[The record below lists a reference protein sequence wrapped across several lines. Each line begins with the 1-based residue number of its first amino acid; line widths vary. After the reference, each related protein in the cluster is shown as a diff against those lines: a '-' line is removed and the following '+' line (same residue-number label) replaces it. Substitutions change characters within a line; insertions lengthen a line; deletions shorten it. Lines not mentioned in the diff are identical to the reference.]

1 MLEKTMRGAAHAA
14 WLASC
19 WAPHQAMRGAQKN
32 PAAAQAALLDRL
44 LRANASSA
52 YGRKFGFSRLR
63 NVRQFQSTV
72 PIVDYDELRP
82 WIERIK
88 AGEQA
93 VLTEEPVLMLEK
105 TSGSSAAAKY
115 IPYTSSLRREFQR
128 AVGAWIFDLYA
139 HNPTLVYG
147 TAYWAIT
154 PVARE
159 PEVTTGGL
167 RVGFEN
173 DTEYLG
179 AAERFLLRKI
189 LAVPEEVARIPE
201 LDTALYVTLRFLL
214 QSSSLRFISVW
225 APSFLTILLERLQN
239 NAEQL
244 LADLHDGELRPPAKL
259 PDAIAPLLHRRL
271 RADPARARRLERAR
285 LEHGSLRAQAIWP
298 NLRVISCW
306 ADGSSRTAVPAL
318 RELFPGVLI
327 QGKGLLAT
335 EGVVS
340 VPLVEH
346 EACMA
351 AATSHFY
358 EFVEQ
363 PGAKPRLLHELEAN
377 HEYSVL
383 VTTGAGFYRYRLGD
397 RVRVTGLAGNMP
409 LLEFLGKED
418 GVSDLCGEKLS
429 PAFVG
434 SVLQELSVERAYSSD
449 FAMLAPSQQ
458 ESPRYVLFLQGEA
471 SRTDLAVQ
479 LDKKLT
485 QNPHYAYCRR
495 LGQLAAPRI
504 FQIAGDAEECY
515 LRRCVATGQR
525 AGAVKAVALHRLTG
539 WEDLFRG
546 EWTTEQHAEVGA
558 KA

>member
-1 MLEKTMRGAAHAA
+1 MRGAAHAA
-14 WLASC
+14 WMASC
-19 WAPHQAMRGAQKN
+19 WAPHQALRRAQKD
-32 PAAAQAALLDRL
+32 PAEAQATLLDWL
-44 LRANASSA
+44 LTANASST
-52 YGRKFGFSRLR
+52 YGREYGFSRLR
-63 NVRQFQSTV
+63 NAREFQSAV

-93 VLTEEPVLMLEK
+93 VLTEERVLMLEK
-105 TSGSSAAAKY
+105 TSGSSSAAKY
-115 IPYTSSLRREFQR
+115 IPYTSSLRKEFQR
-128 AVGAWIFDLYA
+128 AVGAWMFDLYT
-139 HNPTLVYG
+139 HNPTLANG

-154 PVARE
+154 PLARE
-159 PEVTTGGL
+159 IEITAGGL

-179 AAERFLLRKI
+179 AAERFLVRKI
-189 LAVPEEVARIPE
+189 LAVPEEVARIPD

-214 QSSSLRFISVW
+214 QSASLRFISVW
-225 APSFLTILLERLQN
+225 APSFLTILHEHLQK

-244 LADLHDGELRPPAKL
+244 LADVHDGALRPPERV
-259 PDAIAPLLHRRL
+259 PDVIASLLQSEL
-271 RADPARARRLERAR
+271 RAEPTRARQLERAR
-285 LEHGSLRAQAIWP
+285 QERGLLRAQDVWP

-306 ADGSSRTAVPAL
+306 TDASSRTAVPAL

-335 EGVVS
+335 EGVIS

-346 EACMA
+346 GACVA

-358 EFVEQ
+358 EFIEQ
-363 PGAKPRLLHELEAN
+363 PGAAPRLLHELEAN

-383 VTTGAGFYRYRLGD
+383 LTTGGGFYRYRLGD
-397 RVRVTGLAGNMP
+397 RVRVTGFARNTP

-434 SVLQELSVERAYSSD
+434 SVLEELSVERAYSSD

-458 ESPRYVLFLQGEA
+458 EGPRYVLFLQGENSQA
-471 SRTDLAVQ
+471 DLAAQ

-495 LGQLAAPRI
+495 IGQLAAPRV
-504 FQIAGDAEECY
+504 FQITSNAGESY
-515 LRRCVATGQR
+515 LRRCVAAGQR
-525 AGAVKAVALHRLTG
+525 AGAVKSVALHRMTG
-539 WEDLFRG
+539 WEEVFHG
-546 EWTTEQHAEVGA
+546 EWSERRAELEVEA
-558 KA
+558 

>member
-19 WAPHQAMRGAQKN
+19 WAPYHSLRCAQEN
-32 PAAAQAALLDRL
+32 PATAQAALLKRL
-44 LRANASSA
+44 LRDNASSK
-52 YGRKFGFSRLR
+52 YGRKFGFKRLR
-63 NVRQFQSTV
+63 TAREFQSAV
-72 PIVDYDELRP
+72 PIVGYDELRP

-88 AGEQA
+88 SGEHA
-93 VLTEEPVLMLEK
+93 VLTNEPVLMLEK
-105 TSGSSAAAKY
+105 TSGSSTAAKY

-128 AVGAWIFDLYA
+128 AVGAWMFDL
-139 HNPTLVYG
+139 HLHEPMMLSG

-154 PVARE
+154 PLARE
-159 PEVTTGGL
+159 TEVTAGGV

-179 AAERFLLRKI
+179 PAERFLLRKI
-189 LAVPEEVARIPE
+189 LAVPEELAQIPE

-214 QSSSLRFISVW
+214 QSPSLRFISVW
-225 APSFLTILLERLQN
+225 APSFLTILLEHLNN
-239 NAEQL
+239 NAERL
-244 LADLHDGELRPPAKL
+244 LADLSDGALRPPAQL
-259 PDAIAPLLHRRL
+259 PDTIAPAVHKSL
-271 RADPARARRLERAR
+271 RADPARARHLKQAWRES
-285 LEHGSLRAQAIWP
+285 GVLRTQDLWP

-306 ADGSSRTAVPAL
+306 TDASSRQCLPAL
-318 RELFPGVLI
+318 RELFPGVHI

-340 VPLVEH
+340 LPLVEH
-346 EACMA
+346 RACMA

-358 EFVEQ
+358 EFIGQ
-363 PGAKPRLLHELEAN
+363 PGAPPRLLQELEEN

-383 VTTGAGFYRYRLGD
+383 LTTGGGLYRYRLGD
-397 RVRVTGLAGNMP
+397 RVRVVGFAGNTP

-434 SVLQELSVERAYSSD
+434 SVLAELSNERAYSSD
-449 FAMLAPSQQ
+449 FAMLAPSQR
-458 ESPRYVLFLQGEA
+458 ESLRYVLFVQVAGA
-471 SRTDLAVQ
+471 PSDLAVR
-479 LDKKLT
+479 LDQKLT

-495 LGQLAAPRI
+495 LGQLAEPRI
-504 FQIAGDAEECY
+504 FQITSDAGESY
-515 LRRCVATGQR
+515 LRRCVAMGQR

-539 WEDLFRG
+539 WEDFFRG
-546 EWTTEQHAEVGA
+546 DWTEHRVLREVEA
-558 KA
+558 

>member
-1 MLEKTMRGAAHAA
+1 MFEKTIRGAAHAA

-19 WAPHQAMRGAQKN
+19 WSPHHQLRRAQKD
-32 PAAAQAALLDRL
+32 PAEAQAVLLDWL
-44 LRANASSA
+44 VRANASSA

-63 NVRQFQSTV
+63 NTHEFQSAV

-105 TSGSSAAAKY
+105 TSGSSSAAKY
-115 IPYTSSLRREFQR
+115 IPYTASLRREFQR
-128 AVGAWIFDLYA
+128 ALGAWMFDLYA
-139 HNPTLVYG
+139 HHPTMVSG

-154 PVARE
+154 PLARE
-159 PEVTTGGL
+159 TEVTAGGL

-201 LDTALYVTLRFLL
+201 LGTALYVTLRFLL
-214 QSSSLRFISVW
+214 QSASLRFISVW
-225 APSFLTILLERLQN
+225 APSFLTILVEHLQS
-239 NAEQL
+239 NAERL
-244 LADLHDGELRPPAKL
+244 LADLHDGTLRPPEKL
-259 PDAIAPLLHRRL
+259 PDAIASLLQSRL
-271 RADPARARRLERAR
+271 QTDPARARRLEHAR
-285 LEHGSLRAQAIWP
+285 KENGSLPMLDVWP
-298 NLRVISCW
+298 SLRVISCW
-306 ADGSSRTAVPAL
+306 TDASSRTAVPAM
-318 RELFPGVLI
+318 RERFPGVLI

-335 EGVVS
+335 EGIVS

-346 EACMA
+346 GACVA
-351 AATSHFY
+351 ATTSHFY
-358 EFVEQ
+358 EFIEQ
-363 PGAKPRLLHELEAN
+363 PGATPRLLHELEAN
-377 HEYSVL
+377 HEYSVVL
-383 VTTGAGFYRYRLGD
+383 TNGGGFYRYRLGD
-397 RVRVTGLAGNMP
+397 RVRVTGFAGNAP

-434 SVLQELSVERAYSSD
+434 SVLEELSVERAYSSD

-458 ESPRYVLFLQGEA
+458 ESPHYVLFLQGDAPQVE
-471 SRTDLAVQ
+471 LAAQ

-495 LGQLAAPRI
+495 LGQLAAPRV
-504 FQIAGDAEECY
+504 FQITSDAGGCY

-539 WEDLFRG
+539 WEDFFRG
-546 EWTTEQHAEVGA
+546 KWTEQRAEMEVEA
-558 KA
+558 

>member
-1 MLEKTMRGAAHAA
+1 MLEKTIRGAAHAA

-19 WAPHQAMRGAQKN
+19 WAPYRSLHCAQEN
-32 PAAAQAALLDRL
+32 PAAAQAVLLARL

-63 NVRQFQSTV
+63 TSREFQSAV
-72 PIVDYDELRP
+72 PIVGYDELRP
-82 WIERIK
+82 WIKRIK
-88 AGEQA
+88 AGEEA
-93 VLTEEPVLMLEK
+93 VLTNEPVLMLEK
-105 TSGSSAAAKY
+105 TSGSSTAAKY
-115 IPYTSSLRREFQR
+115 IPYTASLRREFQR
-128 AVGAWIFDLYA
+128 AVGAWMFDLHA
-139 HNPTLVYG
+139 HEPAMLCG

-154 PVARE
+154 PLARE
-159 PEVTTGGL
+159 PEITSGGL

-189 LAVPEEVARIPE
+189 LAVPEEVAHIPD

-214 QSSSLRFISVW
+214 QSPSLTFISVW
-225 APSFLTILLERLQN
+225 APSFLTILLEHLHN
-239 NAEQL
+239 NAERL
-244 LADLHDGELRPPAKL
+244 LADLHSGALRPPGKL
-259 PDAIAPLLHRRL
+259 PDAIVPALHRSL
-271 RADPARARRLERAR
+271 RADRFRARRLEHAWRKN
-285 LEHGSLRAQAIWP
+285 GSLRAQDLWP

-306 ADGSSRTAVPAL
+306 TDASSRPAVPAL
-318 RELFPGVLI
+318 RQSFPSVHI

-340 VPLVEH
+340 LPLTEH
-346 EACMA
+346 GACMA

-358 EFVEQ
+358 EFIEQ
-363 PGAKPRLLHELEAN
+363 PGAVPRLLHELEAN

-383 VTTGAGFYRYRLGD
+383 ISTGGGFYRYRLGD
-397 RVRVTGLAGNMP
+397 RVRVVGFAGNTP
-409 LLEFLGKED
+409 LLEFLCKED

-434 SVLQELSVERAYSSD
+434 SVLEELSVERAYRSD

-458 ESPRYVLFLQGEA
+458 DRLRYVLFLQGA
-471 SRTDLAVQ
+471 AAQTDLAVR

-504 FQIAGDAEECY
+504 FQITSDAGESY
-515 LRRCVATGQR
+515 LRRCVAMGQR

-539 WEDLFRG
+539 WEDFFRG
-546 EWTTEQHAEVGA
+546 EWTEHRATREVEA
-558 KA
+558 

>member
-1 MLEKTMRGAAHAA
+1 MRGAAHTA

-19 WAPHQAMRGAQKN
+19 WAPHQALRRAQKD
-32 PAAAQAALLDRL
+32 PAVAQEALLDWL

-63 NVRQFQSTV
+63 NAREFQNAV
-72 PIVDYDELRP
+72 PIVSYDELRP

-88 AGEQA
+88 AGEQG

-105 TSGSSAAAKY
+105 TSGSSSAAKY

-128 AVGAWIFDLYA
+128 AVGAWMFDLYA
-139 HNPTLVYG
+139 HNPSLACG

-154 PVARE
+154 PLGRE
-159 PEVTTGGL
+159 PEVTAGGL

-214 QSSSLRFISVW
+214 QSPSLRFISVW
-225 APSFLTILLERLQN
+225 APSFLTILIEHLQS
-239 NAEQL
+239 NAERL
-244 LADLHDGELRPPAKL
+244 LADLHDGALRPPERL
-259 PDAIAPLLHRRL
+259 PDALASLLKNKL
-271 RADPARARRLERAR
+271 RAEPARAWALGHAR
-285 LEHGSLRAQAIWP
+285 LENGVLRARDVWP

-306 ADGSSRTAVPAL
+306 TDAASRTAVPAM
-318 RELFPGVLI
+318 RGLFPDVLV

-340 VPLVEH
+340 LPLLKH
-346 EACMA
+346 GACMA
-351 AATSHFY
+351 AVNSHFY
-358 EFVEQ
+358 EFIEH
-363 PGAKPRLLHELEAN
+363 PGATPRLLHELEAN

-383 VTTGAGFYRYRLGD
+383 LTTGGGFYRYRLGD
-397 RVRVTGLAGNMP
+397 RVRVTGFAGSTP

-418 GVSDLCGEKLS
+418 GVSDFCGEKLS

-434 SVLQELSVERAYSSD
+434 SVLEELSIERAYSSD

-458 ESPRYVLFLQGEA
+458 ESLRYVLFLQGKDSE
-471 SRTDLAVQ
+471 TDLAFQ
-479 LDKKLT
+479 LEKKLK

-504 FQIAGDAEECY
+504 FQITCEASACY

-525 AGAVKAVALHRLTG
+525 AGAVKAVALHRMTG
-539 WEDLFRG
+539 WENFFPG
-546 EWTTEQHAEVGA
+546 EWTEQRAEVEVEA
-558 KA
+558 

>member
-1 MLEKTMRGAAHAA
+1 MRGAAHAA

-19 WAPHQAMRGAQKN
+19 WSPHHELRRAQKD
-32 PAAAQAALLDRL
+32 PAGAQAALLDWL

-52 YGRKFGFSRLR
+52 YGRKFSFGRLR
-63 NVRQFQSTV
+63 SAREFQSAV
-72 PIVDYDELRP
+72 PIVEYDELRP

-105 TSGSSAAAKY
+105 TSGSSTAAKY
-115 IPYTSSLRREFQR
+115 IPYTSSLRKEFQR
-128 AVGAWIFDLYA
+128 AVGAWMFDLYA
-139 HNPTLVYG
+139 HNPTLVSG

-154 PVARE
+154 PLARE

-173 DTEYLG
+173 DTEYLD

-189 LAVPEEVARIPE
+189 LAVPEEVARIPD
-201 LDTALYVTLRFLL
+201 LGTALYVTLRFLL
-214 QSSSLRFISVW
+214 QSASLRFISVW
-225 APSFLTILLERLQN
+225 APSFLTILHEHLQKS
-239 NAEQL
+239 AEQL
-244 LADLHDGELRPPAKL
+244 LADVHDGELRPPEKL
-259 PDAIAPLLHRRL
+259 PYALASLLKSKL
-271 RADPARARRLERAR
+271 RADPKRARG
-285 LEHGSLRAQAIWP
+285 LEHTRQENGSLRAQDVWP

-306 ADGSSRTAVPAL
+306 TDASSRTAVPAL

-346 EACMA
+346 GACMA
-351 AATSHFY
+351 AASSHFF
-358 EFVEQ
+358 EFIEQ
-363 PGAKPRLLHELEAN
+363 PGAAPRLLHDLEAN

-383 VTTGAGFYRYRLGD
+383 LTTGGGLYRYCLGD
-397 RVRVTGLAGNMP
+397 RVRVTGFAGNAP
-409 LLEFLGKED
+409 LMEFLGKED

-449 FAMLAPSQQ
+449 FAMLAPSQK
-458 ESPRYVLFLQGEA
+458 ESPRYVLFLQGETSQA
-471 SRTDLAVQ
+471 DLAAQ

-495 LGQLAAPRI
+495 LGQLAPPRI
-504 FQIAGDAEECY
+504 FQVTSGAGECY

-525 AGAVKAVALHRLTG
+525 AGAVKAVALHRLTD
-539 WEDLFRG
+539 WEDFFRG
-546 EWTTEQHAEVGA
+546 EWTEHYAELEVEA
-558 KA
+558 

>member
-19 WAPHQAMRGAQKN
+19 WVPHHELRRAQKD
-32 PAAAQAALLDRL
+32 PAEAQAALLDWL
-44 LRANASSA
+44 VRANASSA
-52 YGRKFGFSRLR
+52 YGREYGFGRLR
-63 NVRQFQSTV
+63 NAREFQSAV

-105 TSGSSAAAKY
+105 TSGSSSAAKY
-115 IPYTSSLRREFQR
+115 VPYTASLRREFQR
-128 AVGAWIFDLYA
+128 AVGAWMFNLYA
-139 HNPTLVYG
+139 HHPTLVSG

-154 PVARE
+154 PLARE
-159 PEVTTGGL
+159 PEVTAGGL
-167 RVGFEN
+167 RIGFEN

-189 LAVPEEVARIPE
+189 LAVPEEVARIPD
-201 LDTALYVTLRFLL
+201 LGTAIYVTLRFLL
-214 QSSSLRFISVW
+214 QSPSLRFISVW
-225 APSFLTILLERLQN
+225 APSFLMILFEHLQK

-244 LADLHDGELRPPAKL
+244 LADVHDGALRPPEKL
-259 PDAIAPLLHRRL
+259 PDAIAPLLQSRL
-271 RADPARARRLERAR
+271 RAEPARARLLKRAWQKSGLLRAR
-285 LEHGSLRAQAIWP
+285 DVWP

-306 ADGSSRTAVPAL
+306 TDASSRAAVPAL

-346 EACMA
+346 GACMA

-358 EFVEQ
+358 EFMEQ
-363 PGAKPRLLHELEAN
+363 PGAAPQLLHELEAN

-383 VTTGAGFYRYRLGD
+383 LTTGGGFYRYRLSD
-397 RVRVTGLAGNMP
+397 RVRVTGFAGKTP

-434 SVLQELSVERAYSSD
+434 SVLEELSVERAYSSD

-458 ESPRYVLFLQGEA
+458 ESPRYVLFLQGDT
-471 SRTDLAVQ
+471 SRADLAAQ
-479 LDKKLT
+479 LDKKLAL
-485 QNPHYAYCRR
+485 NPHYAYSRR

-504 FQIAGDAEECY
+504 FQITSDAGESY

-525 AGAVKAVALHRLTG
+525 AGAVKAVALHRMTG
-539 WEDLFRG
+539 WEEVFLG
-546 EWTTEQHAEVGA
+546 EWTEQRAELELEA
-558 KA
+558 

>member
-1 MLEKTMRGAAHAA
+1 MLEKTIRGAAHAA
-14 WLASC
+14 WMAIC
-19 WAPHQAMRGAQKN
+19 WAPYCLLRRAQDN
-32 PAAAQAALLDRL
+32 PAAAQAALLDRM

-52 YGRKFGFSRLR
+52 YGRKFGFSRVSTAR
-63 NVRQFQSTV
+63 EFQDAV
-72 PIVDYDELRP
+72 PIVGYDELRP

-88 AGEQA
+88 AGEQS

-105 TSGSSAAAKY
+105 TSGSSTAAKY

-128 AVGAWIFDLYA
+128 AVGAWMFDLHA
-139 HNPTLVYG
+139 CEPAMVCG

-154 PVARE
+154 PLARE
-159 PEVTTGGL
+159 PEVTAGGI

-179 AAERFLLRKI
+179 AAERFLLRRI
-189 LAVPEEVARIPE
+189 LAVPEELAHIPE

-214 QSSSLRFISVW
+214 QSPSLTFISVW
-225 APSFLTILLERLQN
+225 APSFLTILLEHLHN
-239 NAEQL
+239 NAERL
-244 LADLHDGELRPPAKL
+244 LADLRDGTLRPPVQL
-259 PDAIAPLLHRRL
+259 PEPIATALHRSL
-271 RADPARARRLERAR
+271 HADAARARRLASVRRES
-285 LEHGSLRAQAIWP
+285 GSLRPQDVWP

-306 ADGSSRTAVPAL
+306 TDASSRTAVPAL
-318 RELFPGVLI
+318 RELFPGVHI
-327 QGKGLLAT
+327 HGKGLLAT

-340 VPLVEH
+340 LPLVEH
-346 EACMA
+346 GTSIA

-358 EFVEQ
+358 EFIEQ
-363 PGAKPRLLHELEAN
+363 PGTLPRLLHELETN

-383 VTTGAGFYRYRLGD
+383 LTTGGGLYRYRLGD
-397 RVRVTGLAGNMP
+397 RVRVVGFARNTP

-434 SVLQELSVERAYSSD
+434 SVLAELSSERAYLSD

-458 ESPRYVLFLQGEA
+458 ESLRYVLFLQGA
-471 SRTDLAVQ
+471 APQTDLAVR

-504 FQIAGDAEECY
+504 FQITSDAGESY
-515 LRRCVATGQR
+515 LRRCVALGQR

-539 WEDLFRG
+539 WEAFFRG
-546 EWTTEQHAEVGA
+546 GWTEHCAKREVEA
-558 KA
+558 

>member
-1 MLEKTMRGAAHAA
+1 MLEETIRGAAHAA
-14 WLASC
+14 WLANC
-19 WAPHQAMRGAQKN
+19 WAPNRSLRRAQRN
-32 PAAAQAALLDRL
+32 PAVAQAALLDRL

-52 YGRKFGFSRLR
+52 YGKKFGFGELR
-63 NVRQFQSTV
+63 TAQEFQSAV
-72 PIVDYDELRP
+72 PVVGYEELRP

-93 VLTEEPVLMLEK
+93 LLTEEPVLMLEK
-105 TSGSSAAAKY
+105 TSGSSTAAKY
-115 IPYTSSLRREFQR
+115 IPYTASLRREFQR
-128 AVGAWIFDLYA
+128 AVGAWMFDLHA
-139 HNPTLVYG
+139 HRPTLMCG

-154 PVARE
+154 PLARD
-159 PEVTTGGL
+159 PEITSGGL

-189 LAVPEEVARIPE
+189 LAVPEEVARVPE
-201 LDTALYVTLRFLL
+201 LDTALYVTLRYLL
-214 QSSSLRFISVW
+214 QSESLRFISVW
-225 APSFLTILLERLQN
+225 APSFLTVLIEHLN
-239 NAEQL
+239 NSADRL
-244 LADLHDGELRPPAKL
+244 LADLHDGTLRPPATL
-259 PDAIAPLLHRRL
+259 PAAIASSLHLSL
-271 RADPARARRLERAR
+271 RADPARARQLERAR
-285 LEHGSLRAQAIWP
+285 QENGMLCTHEVWP

-306 ADGSSRTAVPAL
+306 TDASSRTAVPAL

-340 VPLVEH
+340 LPLSEH
-346 EACMA
+346 GACVA

-358 EFVEQ
+358 EFIEQ
-363 PGAKPRLLHELEAN
+363 SRAAPRLLHELEAN
-377 HEYSVL
+377 REYSVL
-383 VTTGAGFYRYRLGD
+383 LTTGGGLYRYRLGD
-397 RVRVTGLAGNMP
+397 RVRVTGFAENTP

-434 SVLQELSVERAYSSD
+434 CVLEELVGERAYLSD

-458 ESPRYVLFLQGEA
+458 ESLRYVLFLQGAA
-471 SRTDLAVQ
+471 SETDLAIR

-485 QNPHYAYCRR
+485 QNPHYAYCRQ
-495 LGQLAAPRI
+495 LGQLAAPRVFKI
-504 FQIAGDAEECY
+504 TRDAGECY
-515 LRRCVATGQR
+515 LRRCVAMGQR

-539 WEDLFRG
+539 WEDFFRG
-546 EWTTEQHAEVGA
+546 DWTEHRAKREVEA
-558 KA
+558 

>member
-1 MLEKTMRGAAHAA
+1 MG
-14 WLASC
+14 
-19 WAPHQAMRGAQKN
+19 
-32 PAAAQAALLDRL
+32 
-44 LRANASSA
+44 
-52 YGRKFGFSRLR
+52 
-63 NVRQFQSTV
+63 
-72 PIVDYDELRP
+72 YDELRP

-105 TSGSSAAAKY
+105 TSGSSTAAKY
-115 IPYTSSLRREFQR
+115 IPYTSSLRHEFQR
-128 AVGAWIFDLYA
+128 ALGAWMFDLHA
-139 HNPTLVYG
+139 HQPAMVCG

-154 PVARE
+154 PLARE
-159 PEVTTGGL
+159 PEITSGGL

-189 LAVPEEVARIPE
+189 LAVPEEVAHVPD

-214 QSSSLRFISVW
+214 QSPSLRFISVW
-225 APSFLTILLERLQN
+225 APSFLTILLEHLHN
-239 NAEQL
+239 NAERL
-244 LADLHDGELRPPAKL
+244 LADLRDGALRPPGQL
-259 PDAIAPLLHRRL
+259 PDAIAPALHRSL
-271 RADPARARRLERAR
+271 RADAARTRRLEHAWR
-285 LEHGSLRAQAIWP
+285 ESGTLRAQDLWP

-306 ADGSSRTAVPAL
+306 TEASSRPAVPAL
-318 RELFPGVLI
+318 RELFPGVHI

-340 VPLVEH
+340 LPLADH
-346 EACMA
+346 GASIA

-358 EFVEQ
+358 EFIEQ
-363 PGAKPRLLHELEAN
+363 PGTLPRLLHELETN
-377 HEYSVL
+377 REYSIL
-383 VTTGAGFYRYRLGD
+383 LTTGGGFYRYRLGD
-397 RVRVTGLAGNMP
+397 RVRVVGFAGNTP

-434 SVLQELSVERAYSSD
+434 SVLEELSVERAYLSD
-449 FAMLAPSQQ
+449 FVMLAPSQR
-458 ESPRYVLFLQGEA
+458 ESLRYVLFLQGATSE
-471 SRTDLAVQ
+471 TDLAVR
-479 LDKKLT
+479 LDNKLT

-504 FQIAGDAEECY
+504 FQITSDAGESY
-515 LRRCVATGQR
+515 LRRCVAMGQR

-539 WEDLFRG
+539 WEGFFRG
-546 EWTTEQHAEVGA
+546 NWTEDRAQQEVEA
-558 KA
+558 

>member
-1 MLEKTMRGAAHAA
+1 MFEKTMGRAAHAA

-19 WAPHQAMRGAQKN
+19 WSPHHQLRRAEKD
-32 PAAAQAALLDRL
+32 PAEAQAALLDWF
-44 LRANASSA
+44 LRANASCA
-52 YGRKFGFSRLR
+52 YGREYGFSRLC
-63 NVRQFQSTV
+63 NVREFQSAV

-105 TSGSSAAAKY
+105 TSGSSSAAKY
-115 IPYTSSLRREFQR
+115 IPYTASLRREFQR
-128 AVGAWIFDLYA
+128 AVGAWMFDLYA
-139 HNPTLVYG
+139 HNPSLASG

-154 PVARE
+154 PLARG
-159 PEVTTGGL
+159 PEVTAGGL

-179 AAERFLLRKI
+179 AAERLLLRKI

-214 QSSSLRFISVW
+214 QSPSLRFISVW
-225 APSFLTILLERLQN
+225 APSFLTILMDHLQIH
-239 NAEQL
+239 AEQL
-244 LADLHDGELRPPAKL
+244 LADLRDGVLRPPEKL
-259 PDAIAPLLHRRL
+259 PAPIASLLQSTL
-271 RADPARARRLERAR
+271 RAEPTRARRLEDAGQENG
-285 LEHGSLRAQAIWP
+285 LLRAQDVWP

-306 ADGSSRTAVPAL
+306 ADASSQTALPAL
-318 RELFPGVLI
+318 RGLFPGVLI

-340 VPLVEH
+340 VPLVKH
-346 EACMA
+346 GACMA

-358 EFVEQ
+358 EFIEQ
-363 PGAKPRLLHELEAN
+363 PGATPRLLHELEAN

-383 VTTGAGFYRYRLGD
+383 LTTGGGFYRYRLGD
-397 RVRVTGLAGNMP
+397 RVRVTGFAGNTA

-429 PAFVG
+429 PAFVT
-434 SVLQELSVERAYSSD
+434 SVLEELSVERAYSSD
-449 FAMLAPSQQ
+449 FAMLAPCRQDTL
-458 ESPRYVLFLQGEA
+458 RYVLFLQGAA
-471 SRTDLAVQ
+471 SQADLVAQ

-495 LGQLAAPRI
+495 LGQLGAPRI
-504 FQIAGDAEECY
+504 FQITSDAGESY

-525 AGAVKAVALHRLTG
+525 AGAVKAVALHRMMG
-539 WEDLFRG
+539 WEEVFHG
-546 EWTTEQHAEVGA
+546 KWTGQRAELEVEP
-558 KA
+558 

>member
-1 MLEKTMRGAAHAA
+1 MLEKTIRGAAHAA
-14 WLASC
+14 WIASC
-19 WAPHQAMRGAQKN
+19 WTPYRSLRLALDN
-32 PAAAQAALLDRL
+32 PAAAQAALLDRM

-52 YGRKFGFSRLR
+52 YGRKFRFSQ
-63 NVRQFQSTV
+63 VRTAREFQSAV
-72 PIVDYDELRP
+72 PIVGYDELRP

-88 AGEQA
+88 AGERT

-105 TSGSSAAAKY
+105 TSGSSTAAKY

-128 AVGAWIFDLYA
+128 AVGAWMFDLHA
-139 HNPTLVYG
+139 HQPAMISG

-154 PVARE
+154 PLARE
-159 PEVTTGGL
+159 PEITSGGL
-167 RVGFEN
+167 QVGFEN

-179 AAERFLLRKI
+179 ATERFLLRKI
-189 LAVPEEVARIPE
+189 LAVPEEVAHIPE
-201 LDTALYVTLRFLL
+201 LDAALYVTLRFLL
-214 QSSSLRFISVW
+214 QSPSLTFISVW
-225 APSFLTILLERLQN
+225 APSFLTILLEHLHN
-239 NAEQL
+239 HAERL
-244 LADLHDGELRPPAKL
+244 LADLHNGTLRPPGQL
-259 PDAIAPLLHRRL
+259 PAALAPALHHSL
-271 RADPARARRLERAR
+271 RADPFRARRLEHAWR
-285 LEHGSLRAQAIWP
+285 ESESLRTQDLWP

-306 ADGSSRTAVPAL
+306 TDASSRTAVPAL
-318 RELFPGVLI
+318 RELFPGVRI
-327 QGKGLLAT
+327 QSKGLLAT

-340 VPLVEH
+340 LPLTKH
-346 EACMA
+346 GACVA
-351 AATSHFY
+351 ALTSHFY

-363 PGAKPRLLHELEAN
+363 SGTPPRLLHELEAN

-383 VTTGAGFYRYRLGD
+383 LTTGGGLYRYRLGD
-397 RVRVTGLAGNMP
+397 RVRVVGFAKNTP

-434 SVLQELSVERAYSSD
+434 SVLHELSVERAYRSD

-458 ESPRYVLFLQGEA
+458 EGPRYVLFLEGATSQ
-471 SRTDLAVQ
+471 TDLAVR

-504 FQIAGDAEECY
+504 FHITSDAGEYY
-515 LRRCVATGQR
+515 LRRCVAMGQR

-539 WEDLFRG
+539 WEDIFLG
-546 EWTTEQHAEVGA
+546 DWTEHRAPREVEA
-558 KA
+558 

>member
-1 MLEKTMRGAAHAA
+1 MFEKTMRGAAHAA

-19 WAPHQAMRGAQKN
+19 WSPHHNLRRAQKD
-32 PAAAQAALLDRL
+32 PAEAQAALLDWL
-44 LRANASSA
+44 VRANASSA
-52 YGRKFGFSRLR
+52 YGRKFGFSQLR
-63 NVRQFQSTV
+63 NTREFQSAA
-72 PIVDYDELRP
+72 PIVGYDELRP

-88 AGEQA
+88 AGGQA

-105 TSGSSAAAKY
+105 TSGSSSAAKY
-115 IPYTSSLRREFQR
+115 IPYTASLRREFQR
-128 AVGAWIFDLYA
+128 AVGAWMFDLYA
-139 HNPTLVYG
+139 HNPTLFSG

-154 PVARE
+154 PLARGT
-159 PEVTTGGL
+159 EVTAGGL

-189 LAVPEEVARIPE
+189 LAVPEEVARIPD

-214 QSSSLRFISVW
+214 QASSLRFISVW
-225 APSFLTILLERLQN
+225 APSFLTILHEYLQK

-244 LADLHDGELRPPAKL
+244 LADVHDGALRPPEKL
-259 PDAIAPLLHRRL
+259 PDAIASSLQSKL
-271 RADPARARRLERAR
+271 RAEPARARRLERAR
-285 LEHGSLRAQAIWP
+285 QENGSLRAQDVWP

-306 ADGSSRTAVPAL
+306 TDASSRSAVPAL

-340 VPLVEH
+340 MPLVERG
-346 EACMA
+346 ACMA
-351 AATSHFY
+351 AVTSHFF
-358 EFVEQ
+358 EFIEQ
-363 PGAKPRLLHELEAN
+363 PGATPRLLHELEAN
-377 HEYSVL
+377 HEYSVVL
-383 VTTGAGFYRYRLGD
+383 TTGGGFYRYRLGD
-397 RVRVTGLAGNMP
+397 RVRVTGFAGNTP

-434 SVLQELSVERAYSSD
+434 SVLEELSVERAYSSD
-449 FAMLAPSQQ
+449 FVMLAPSQQ
-458 ESPRYVLFLQGEA
+458 ESPYYVLFLQGDA
-471 SRTDLAVQ
+471 SQTDLADQ

-504 FQIAGDAEECY
+504 FQITSDAGESY
-515 LRRCVATGQR
+515 LRRCVSTGQR

-539 WEDLFRG
+539 WEDFFRG
-546 EWTTEQHAEVGA
+546 GWKEQRGEVEVEA
-558 KA
+558 

>member
-1 MLEKTMRGAAHAA
+1 MFEKTMRGAAHAA
-14 WLASC
+14 WMASC
-19 WAPHQAMRGAQKN
+19 WRSYYSLRRAQEN
-32 PAAAQAALLDRL
+32 PAVAQATLLDQL
-44 LRANASSA
+44 LRSNAASA
-52 YGRKFGFSRLR
+52 YGKKFGFNRLR
-63 NVRQFQSTV
+63 NAQEFQSAV
-72 PIVDYDELRP
+72 PIASYDELRP

-88 AGEQA
+88 SGEQA
-93 VLTEEPVLMLEK
+93 VLTQEPVLMFEK
-105 TSGSSAAAKY
+105 TSGSSTAAKY

-128 AVGAWIFDLYA
+128 AVGAWMFDLHA
-139 HNPTLVYG
+139 HEPRMMCG

-154 PVARE
+154 PLSRE
-159 PEVTTGGL
+159 PEITAGGL

-189 LAVPEEVARIPE
+189 LAVPEEVAHIPE

-214 QSSSLRFISVW
+214 QSPSLTFISVW
-225 APSFLTILLERLQN
+225 APSFLTILLEHLYHSATR
-239 NAEQL
+239 L
-244 LADLHDGELRPPAKL
+244 LADLHNGTLRPPGQVPPAV
-259 PDAIAPLLHRRL
+259 ATALHRSL
-271 RADPARARRLERAR
+271 RADPFRARC
-285 LEHGSLRAQAIWP
+285 LEHARRENGSLRAQDLWP

-306 ADGSSRTAVPAL
+306 TDASSRAAVPAL
-318 RELFPGVLI
+318 QELFPGVRI

-340 VPLVEH
+340 LPLVEH
-346 EACMA
+346 GACLA

-363 PGAKPRLLHELEAN
+363 PGAPPRLLHELEAN
-377 HEYSVL
+377 QEYSIL
-383 VTTGAGFYRYRLGD
+383 LTTGGGLYRYRLGD
-397 RVRVTGLAGNMP
+397 SVRVVGFAKNTP

-434 SVLQELSVERAYSSD
+434 SVLEELSVERAYRSD

-458 ESPRYVLFLQGEA
+458 QGPRYVLFLQGAA
-471 SRTDLAVQ
+471 SQTDLAAQ

-495 LGQLAAPRI
+495 LGQLATPRI
-504 FQIAGDAEECY
+504 FQITSDAGESY
-515 LRRCVATGQR
+515 LRRCVSMGQR

-539 WEDLFRG
+539 WENFFHGD
-546 EWTTEQHAEVGA
+546 WTEHRAQQEVEA
-558 KA
+558 

>member
-1 MLEKTMRGAAHAA
+1 MLERSIRGAAHAA
-14 WLASC
+14 WIASC
-19 WAPHQAMRGAQKN
+19 WTPYRSLRRAQDN
-32 PAAAQAALLDRL
+32 PATAQARLLERM

-52 YGRKFGFSRLR
+52 YGRKFGFSQ
-63 NVRQFQSTV
+63 VRTAREFQSAV

-88 AGEQA
+88 EGERT

-105 TSGSSAAAKY
+105 TSGSSTAAKY

-128 AVGAWIFDLYA
+128 AVGAWMFDLHA
-139 HNPTLVYG
+139 HQPAMVCG

-154 PVARE
+154 PLARE
-159 PEVTTGGL
+159 PEITSGGL

-179 AAERFLLRKI
+179 AAERFLLGKI
-189 LAVPEEVARIPE
+189 LAVPGEVARVPE

-214 QSSSLRFISVW
+214 QSPSLSFISVW
-225 APSFLTILLERLQN
+225 APSFLTILLGHLHN
-239 NAEQL
+239 NAERL
-244 LADLHDGELRPPAKL
+244 LADLRDGRLRPPGQL
-259 PDAIAPLLHRRL
+259 PEAIAPAFDRFL
-271 RADPARARRLERAR
+271 RADAARARRLEHAWR
-285 LEHGSLRAQAIWP
+285 ESGMLRAQDLWP

-306 ADGSSRTAVPAL
+306 TDASSRPAVPAL
-318 RELFPGVLI
+318 RDMFPGVDI

-340 VPLVEH
+340 LPLVEH
-346 EACMA
+346 GACIT

-358 EFVEQ
+358 EFMEQ
-363 PGAKPRLLHELEAN
+363 PGTLPRLLHELETN

-383 VTTGAGFYRYRLGD
+383 LTTGGGLYRYSLGD
-397 RVRVTGLAGNMP
+397 RVRVVGFAGSTP

-434 SVLQELSVERAYSSD
+434 SVLEELAVERAYMSD

-458 ESPRYVLFLQGEA
+458 ESLGYVLFLEGATSE
-471 SRTDLAVQ
+471 TDLAVR
-479 LDKKLT
+479 LDEKLAR
-485 QNPHYAYCRR
+485 NPHYAYCRR
-495 LGQLAAPRI
+495 LGQLTAPRI
-504 FQIAGDAEECY
+504 FQITGDAGEYY
-515 LRRCVATGQR
+515 LRRCVAMGQR
-525 AGAVKAVALHRLTG
+525 AGAVKAVALHRLAG
-539 WEDLFRG
+539 WEDIFLG
-546 EWTTEQHAEVGA
+546 HWTKHRAAREVQA
-558 KA
+558 

>member
-19 WAPHQAMRGAQKN
+19 WAPHQALRRAQKD
-32 PAAAQAALLDRL
+32 PAEAQATLLDWL

-52 YGRKFGFSRLR
+52 YGREFGFSRLR
-63 NVRQFQSTV
+63 SAREFQSAV
-72 PIVDYDELRP
+72 PIAGYDELRP

-88 AGEQA
+88 AGEQG

-105 TSGSSAAAKY
+105 TSGSSTAAKY
-115 IPYTSSLRREFQR
+115 IPYTSSLRKEFQR
-128 AVGAWIFDLYA
+128 AVGAWMFDLYT
-139 HNPTLVYG
+139 HNPTLAHG

-154 PVARE
+154 PLARE
-159 PEVTTGGL
+159 PEVTAGGL

-179 AAERFLLRKI
+179 AAERFLLRQI
-189 LAVPEEVARIPE
+189 LAVPEEVARIPD
-201 LDTALYVTLRFLL
+201 LDIALYVTLRFRV
-214 QSSSLRFISVW
+214 QSPSLRFISVW
-225 APSFLTILLERLQN
+225 APSFLMILMDHLQIQ
-239 NAEQL
+239 AEQL
-244 LADLHDGELRPPAKL
+244 LADLHDGALRPPGILPEASASLLQSKL
-259 PDAIAPLLHRRL
+259 RPE
-271 RADPARARRLERAR
+271 PARARQLERAR
-285 LEHGSLRAQAIWP
+285 QEIGSLRAQDVWP

-306 ADGSSRTAVPAL
+306 TDASSRTAVPAL

-346 EACMA
+346 GACMA

-358 EFVEQ
+358 EFIEQ
-363 PGAKPRLLHELEAN
+363 PGGRPRLLHELEAN

-383 VTTGAGFYRYRLGD
+383 LTTGGGLYRYRLDD
-397 RVRVTGLAGNMP
+397 RVRVTGFARNTP

-449 FAMLAPSQQ
+449 FAMLAPSQG
-458 ESPRYVLFLQGEA
+458 ESLRYVLFLQGAA
-471 SRTDLAVQ
+471 SQGDLAAQ
-479 LDKKLT
+479 LDKKLM

-495 LGQLAAPRI
+495 LGQLAPPRI
-504 FQIAGDAEECY
+504 FQVTSDADESY
-515 LRRCVATGQR
+515 LRCCVAMGQR
-525 AGAVKAVALHRLTG
+525 AGAVKAVALHRMTG
-539 WEDLFRG
+539 WECCFRG
-546 EWTTEQHAEVGA
+546 GWTEQRAELEVEE
-558 KA
+558 

>member
-19 WAPHQAMRGAQKN
+19 WASYHSLRRAQKN
-32 PAAAQAALLDRL
+32 PAAAQAALLERL
-44 LRANASSA
+44 LRVNASSA

-63 NVRQFQSTV
+63 TAREFQSAV
-72 PIVDYDELRP
+72 PIVGYDDLRP

-88 AGEQA
+88 AGEEA

-105 TSGSSAAAKY
+105 TSGSSTAAKY

-128 AVGAWIFDLYA
+128 AVGAWMFDLHA
-139 HNPTLVYG
+139 HEPTMVCG

-154 PVARE
+154 PLARE
-159 PEVTTGGL
+159 PEVTAGGL

-179 AAERFLLRKI
+179 TAERFLLRKI
-189 LAVPEEVARIPE
+189 LAVPEEVARIPG
-201 LDTALYVTLRFLL
+201 LDTSLYVTLRFLL
-214 QSSSLRFISVW
+214 QSQSLRFISVW
-225 APSFLTILLERLQN
+225 APSFLTILIEYLQN
-239 NAEQL
+239 NAERL
-244 LADLHDGELRPPAKL
+244 LADLHNGALHPPGSL
-259 PDAIAPLLHRRL
+259 PDAIAPVLHSCL
-271 RADPARARRLERAR
+271 CADPARARRLIDVWRESG
-285 LEHGSLRAQAIWP
+285 LLRPLDVWP

-306 ADGSSRTAVPAL
+306 TDACSRPAVPAL
-318 RELFPGVLI
+318 RALFPGVLI

-340 VPLVEH
+340 LPLAEH
-346 EACMA
+346 GACVA
-351 AATSHFY
+351 TATSHFY
-358 EFVEQ
+358 EFIEQ
-363 PGAKPRLLHELEAN
+363 PGAPPRLLHELEAN

-383 VTTGAGFYRYRLGD
+383 LTTGGGLYRYRLGD
-397 RVRVTGLAGNMP
+397 RVRVVSFARNTP

-434 SVLQELSVERAYSSD
+434 SVLAELSSERAYLSD
-449 FAMLAPSQQ
+449 FAMLAPCQQ
-458 ESPRYVLFLQGEA
+458 ESLRYVLFLQGAA
-471 SRTDLAVQ
+471 SPADLAFR

-504 FQIAGDAEECY
+504 FQITSDAGESY
-515 LRRCVATGQR
+515 LRRCVAMGQR

-539 WEDLFRG
+539 WEDFFRG
-546 EWTTEQHAEVGA
+546 DWTEHHAKREVEA
-558 KA
+558 

>member
-14 WLASC
+14 WMASC
-19 WAPHQAMRGAQKN
+19 WAPHQALRRAQKD
-32 PAAAQAALLDRL
+32 PAEAQATLLDWL
-44 LRANASSA
+44 LTANASST
-52 YGRKFGFSRLR
+52 YGREYGFSRLR
-63 NVRQFQSTV
+63 NAREFQSAV

-93 VLTEEPVLMLEK
+93 VLTEERVLMLEK
-105 TSGSSAAAKY
+105 TSGSSSAAKY
-115 IPYTSSLRREFQR
+115 IPYTSSLRKEFQR
-128 AVGAWIFDLYA
+128 AVGAWMFDLYT
-139 HNPTLVYG
+139 HNPTLANG

-154 PVARE
+154 PLARE
-159 PEVTTGGL
+159 IEITAGGL

-179 AAERFLLRKI
+179 AAERFLVRKI
-189 LAVPEEVARIPE
+189 LAVPEEVARIPD

-214 QSSSLRFISVW
+214 QSASLRFISVW
-225 APSFLTILLERLQN
+225 APSFLTILHEHLQK

-244 LADLHDGELRPPAKL
+244 LADVHDGALRPPERV
-259 PDAIAPLLHRRL
+259 PDVIASLLQSEL
-271 RADPARARRLERAR
+271 RAEPTRARQLERAR
-285 LEHGSLRAQAIWP
+285 QERGLLRAQDVWP

-306 ADGSSRTAVPAL
+306 TDASSRTAVPAL

-335 EGVVS
+335 EGVIS

-346 EACMA
+346 GACVA

-358 EFVEQ
+358 EFIEQ
-363 PGAKPRLLHELEAN
+363 PGAAPRLLHELEAN

-383 VTTGAGFYRYRLGD
+383 LTTGGGFYRYRLGD
-397 RVRVTGLAGNMP
+397 RVRVTGFARNTP

-434 SVLQELSVERAYSSD
+434 SVLEELSVERAYSSD

-458 ESPRYVLFLQGEA
+458 EGPRYVLFLQGENSQA
-471 SRTDLAVQ
+471 DLAAQ

-495 LGQLAAPRI
+495 IGQLAAPRV
-504 FQIAGDAEECY
+504 FQITSNAGESY
-515 LRRCVATGQR
+515 LRRCVAAGQR
-525 AGAVKAVALHRLTG
+525 AGAVKSVALHRMTG
-539 WEDLFRG
+539 WEEVFHG
-546 EWTTEQHAEVGA
+546 EWSERRAELEVEA
-558 KA
+558 

>member
-1 MLEKTMRGAAHAA
+1 MLEKTIRAAAHAG

-19 WAPHQAMRGAQKN
+19 WVPYHSLRRAQKN

-52 YGRKFGFSRLR
+52 YGRKFGFGRLR
-63 NVRQFQSTV
+63 TAREFQEAV
-72 PIVDYDELRP
+72 PIVGYDDLRP

-88 AGEQA
+88 AGEER

-105 TSGSSAAAKY
+105 TSGSSTAAKY
-115 IPYTSSLRREFQR
+115 IPYTASLRREFQR

-139 HNPTLVYG
+139 HNPMLVFG

-154 PVARE
+154 PMARE
-159 PEVTTGGL
+159 PEVTIGGL

-179 AAERFLLRKI
+179 TAERFLLRKI

-214 QSSSLRFISVW
+214 QSPSLRFISVW
-225 APSFLTILLERLQN
+225 APSFLTILLEHLQN
-239 NAEQL
+239 NVERL
-244 LADLHDGELRPPAKL
+244 LTDLGEGTLRPPGSVS
-259 PDAIAPLLHRRL
+259 DEIAPALHKCL
-271 RADPARARRLERAR
+271 RADPARARRLEHVWRKYG
-285 LEHGSLRAQAIWP
+285 LLPTKEVWP

-306 ADGSSRTAVPAL
+306 TDASSRLAVPAL
-318 RELFPGVLI
+318 QELFPGVHI

-346 EACMA
+346 GSSVA

-358 EFVEQ
+358 EFMEK
-363 PGAKPRLLHELEAN
+363 PDATPRLLHELEAN
-377 HEYSVL
+377 HEYSAL
-383 VTTGAGFYRYRLGD
+383 LTTGGGLYRYRLGD
-397 RVRVTGLAGNMP
+397 RVRVVGFARNTP

-418 GVSDLCGEKLS
+418 GISDLCGEKLS

-434 SVLQELSVERAYSSD
+434 SVLAELSGERAYSSD

-458 ESPRYVLFLQGEA
+458 ESSRYVLFLQGSGA
-471 SRTDLAVQ
+471 QPDLAVR
-479 LDKKLT
+479 LDEKLT
-485 QNPHYAYCRR
+485 RNPHYAYCRR
-495 LGQLAAPRI
+495 LGQLAAPGI
-504 FQIAGDAEECY
+504 FQIKSDAGECY
-515 LRRCVATGQR
+515 LRRCVAMGQR
-525 AGAVKAVALHRLTG
+525 AGAVKTVALHRLTG
-539 WEDLFRG
+539 WEDFFRG
-546 EWTTEQHAEVGA
+546 EWTEHHAKHEVEA
-558 KA
+558 

>member
-1 MLEKTMRGAAHAA
+1 MLEKIMRGASHAA

-19 WAPHQAMRGAQKN
+19 WVPYRSLRRAQEN
-32 PAAAQAALLDRL
+32 PAAAQAALLERL
-44 LRANASSA
+44 LRANASSS
-52 YGRKFGFSRLR
+52 YGREFGFRRLSTAR
-63 NVRQFQSTV
+63 EFQSAV
-72 PIVDYDELRP
+72 PVVGYDELRP

-88 AGEQA
+88 AGEQT
-93 VLTEEPVLMLEK
+93 VLTQEPALMLEK
-105 TSGSSAAAKY
+105 TSGSSTAAKY
-115 IPYTSSLRREFQR
+115 IPYTSTLRREFQR
-128 AVGAWIFDLYA
+128 AVGAWMFDLYS
-139 HNPTLVYG
+139 HNPTLAYG

-154 PVARE
+154 PLARE
-159 PEVTTGGL
+159 AEVTTGGL

-173 DTEYLG
+173 DTEYFG
-179 AAERFLLRKI
+179 TAERFLLRKI

-214 QSSSLRFISVW
+214 QSPSLRFVSVW
-225 APSFLTILLERLQN
+225 APSFLTILLEHLQN
-239 NAEQL
+239 HAERL
-244 LADLHDGELRPPAKL
+244 LTDLRDGALRPPGPM
-259 PDAIAPLLHRRL
+259 PDAIAPVLQTCL
-271 RADPARARRLERAR
+271 RADPARARWLTHVLRERG
-285 LEHGSLRAQAIWP
+285 LLRPQDLWP

-306 ADGSSRTAVPAL
+306 TDASSRSTVPAL
-318 RELFPGVLI
+318 REMFPGVFI

-340 VPLVEH
+340 LPLVELGG
-346 EACMA
+346 CMA

-363 PGAKPRLLHELEAN
+363 LEAPPRLLHELQAN

-383 VTTGAGFYRYRLGD
+383 LTTGGGLYRYRLGD
-397 RVRVTGLAGNMP
+397 RVRVVGFAKNTP

-434 SVLQELSVERAYSSD
+434 SVLEELSGERAYSSD

-458 ESPRYVLFLQGEA
+458 ESLRYVLFLQGA
-471 SRTDLAVQ
+471 SSQTDLAVR
-479 LDKKLT
+479 LDRKLT

-495 LGQLAAPRI
+495 LGQLEAPRI
-504 FQIAGDAEECY
+504 FQITSDAGECY
-515 LRRCVATGQR
+515 LRRCVAMGQR

-539 WEDLFRG
+539 WEDFFRG
-546 EWTTEQHAEVGA
+546 DWTDFRSNRGAEV
-558 KA
+558 